1 MHMDDGTLC
10 RPSPC
15 PRPMS
20 QVRVAAS
27 SGGTATVFR
36 RGGRGVNWCSGEH
49 LAGPPLPR
57 KSRDQREGE
66 YSPRSK
72 TRVHSHAKNEL
83 LFRCVHEQGTP
94 RAGWVRSGDDIDVFV
109 DSL

>member
-20 QVRVAAS
+20 QLRVAAS
-27 SGGTATVFR
+27 SGGMLGMATVFR
-36 RGGRGVNWCSGEH
+36 RGVKLCSGEH
-49 LAGPPLPR
+49 VAGPPLPR

-72 TRVHSHAKNEL
+72 TRVHWHAKNEL
-83 LFRCVHEQGTP
+83 LFRCG
-94 RAGWVRSGDDIDVFV
+94 A
-109 DSL
+109 